1 MNDDTPI
8 LTKVNDSILLGNKA
22 IALND
27 PVIQKQLGQ
36 MMQQNIIQNV
46 YKPQKTDFII
56 KNPNEKSEELLE
68 KVVDNQEKQSSTL
81 HSIHYEDI
89 KTNSQFTVL
98 LKLLD
103 KQNTDIENLQNINK
117 ELKNTNKT
125 LEESNR
131 HSLRNGILLGL
142 IPLVIEWVTKIII
155 HLLQYLEVI
164 QK

>member
-1 MNDDTPI
+1 MDDNTPI
-8 LTKVNDSILLGNKA
+8 LTKVNDNILLGNKA

-27 PVIQKQLGQ
+27 PVVQNQLEQ
-36 MMQQNIIQNV
+36 IMQQNIIQNV
-46 YKPQKTDFII
+46 YKPPKTDFII

-81 HSIHYEDI
+81 HSIHYEDT

-125 LEESNR
+125 LEESNK

-142 IPLVIEWVTKIII
+142 IPLVIEWITKIII

-164 QK
+164 PK

>member
-1 MNDDTPI
+1 MDDNTPI
-8 LTKVNDSILLGNKA
+8 LTKANDNILLGNKA

-27 PVIQKQLGQ
+27 PVVQKQLGQ

-103 KQNTDIENLQNINK
+103 KQNTDIENLQNINN
-117 ELKNTNKT
+117 ELKKTNKT
-125 LEESNR
+125 LEENNK
-131 HSLRNGILLGL
+131 HCLRNGILLGL
-142 IPLVIEWVTKIII
+142 IPLVIEWITKIII

-164 QK
+164 PK